1 MNLLSVNAVSHDYPH
16 HGPVLRD
23 IQFDIASGETMA
35 LLGRSGCGKSTL
47 ARMLVGLETPRYG
60 EVAWRG
66 ASLTSLKGEAIGAF
80 RRDIQLVFQ
89 DAISAVNPR
98 KTVREIIN
106 EPLRHLFS
114 LSRDERT
121 QRVEEMLLAVDLA
134 PALLDKRPAQLSGGQ
149 LQRVCLAR
157 ALVVRPQL
165 LILDEAVSNLD
176 LMLQAEIIALLK
188 RLQAQFATACLFITH
203 DLRLVERFCQRVLVM
218 DSGRIV
224 ETATVSLPLRLTS
237 AAGQALQRAV
247 LPPFPHTLLNEAMPC
262 SA

>member
-23 IQFDIASGETMA
+23 IQFDIAPGETVA

-60 EVAWRG
+60 DVAWRG
-66 ASLTSLKGEAIGAF
+66 ASLTSLKGEATSAF

-98 KTVREIIN
+98 KTVREIIS

-114 LSRDERT
+114 LSREERT

-176 LMLQAEIIALLK
+176 LTLQAEIIALLK

-224 ETATVSLPLRLTS
+224 ETAAVSLPLRLTS
-237 AAGQALQRAV
+237 AAGQALQRAI
-247 LPPFPHTLLNEAMPC
+247 LPPFPRTLLNEAMPC

>member
-23 IQFDIASGETMA
+23 IQFDIAPGETVA

-60 EVAWRG
+60 DVAWRG
-66 ASLTSLKGEAIGAF
+66 ASLTSLKGEATGAF

-98 KTVREIIN
+98 KTVREIIS

-114 LSRDERT
+114 LSREERT

-134 PALLDKRPAQLSGGQ
+134 PALLNKRPAQLSGGQ

-224 ETATVSLPLRLTS
+224 ETAAVSLPLRLTS

-247 LPPFPHTLLNEAMPC
+247 LPPFPRTLLNEAIPC

>member
-1 MNLLSVNAVSHDYPH
+1 MTLLSVSAISHQYTDLKVLKEVS
-16 HGPVLRD
+16 L
-23 IQFDIASGETMA
+23 ALKSGETVA

-47 ARMLVGLETPRYG
+47 ARLLVGLESPTQG
-60 EVAWRG
+60 SVCWRG
-66 ASLTSLKGEAIGAF
+66 EPLCRLNRAKQKAF
-80 RRDIQLVFQ
+80 RRDIQMVFQ

-98 KTVREIIN
+98 KTVREILR
-106 EPLRHLFS
+106 EPMRHLLS
-114 LSRDERT
+114 LTKAEQLARASA
-121 QRVEEMLLAVDLA
+121 MLKAVDLDDSV
-134 PALLDKRPAQLSGGQ
+134 LDKRPPQLSGGQ

-157 ALVVRPQL
+157 ALAVEPKL

-176 LMLQAEIIALLK
+176 LVIQAGVIRLLK
-188 RLQAQFATACLFITH
+188 NLQQQFGTACLFITH

-224 ETATVSLPLRLTS
+224 ETAAVSLPLRLTS

-247 LPPFPHTLLNEAMPC
+247 LPPFPRTLLNEAMLC

>member
-23 IQFDIASGETMA
+23 IQFDIAPGETVA

-60 EVAWRG
+60 DVAWRG
-66 ASLTSLKGEAIGAF
+66 ASLTSLKGEATGAF

-98 KTVREIIN
+98 KTVREIIS

-114 LSRDERT
+114 LSREERT

-134 PALLDKRPAQLSGGQ
+134 PALLNKRPAQLSGGQ

-224 ETATVSLPLRLTS
+224 ETAAVSLPLRLTS

-247 LPPFPHTLLNEAMPC
+247 LPPFPRTLLNEAMPC

>member
-16 HGPVLRD
+16 HGAVWRD
-23 IQFDIASGETMA
+23 IQFDIALGETVA

-60 EVAWRG
+60 DVAWRG

-98 KTVREIIN
+98 KTVREIIS

-114 LSRDERT
+114 LSREERM

-157 ALVVRPQL
+157 ALVVGPQL

-224 ETATVSLPLRLTS
+224 ETAAVSLPLRLTS

-247 LPPFPHTLLNEAMPC
+247 LPPFPRTLLNEAMPC

>member
-1 MNLLSVNAVSHDYPH
+1 MAWRKHHEFTQRERSEPRLSP
-16 HGPVLRD
+16 
-23 IQFDIASGETMA
+23 
-35 LLGRSGCGKSTL
+35 
-47 ARMLVGLETPRYG
+47 PRCD
-60 EVAWRG
+60 VAWRG

-98 KTVREIIN
+98 KTVREIIS

-114 LSRDERT
+114 LSREERM

-157 ALVVRPQL
+157 ALVVGPQL

-224 ETATVSLPLRLTS
+224 ETAAVSLPLRLTS

-247 LPPFPHTLLNEAMPC
+247 LPPFPRTLLNEAMPC